1 MYIKFADIPFNQNL
15 FLDYI
20 QEYENVEKY
29 YHRNFRNVESY
40 PDFFNSLISENRHHR
55 EGLVEIIRDQY
66 SGAELSKQTENNIE
80 LLTSTKTLAVVTGQ
94 QLGILGGPLYTLY
107 KIITVIKLCN
117 YLKENYDSFN
127 FVPVFWM
134 EGDDH
139 DFDEASSVSIVDNDN
154 NVSVLKYEDG
164 LTEEDNRGSV
174 GKLLF
179 GSSLSNLLEKLDK
192 NLRDS
197 EFKPQLMD
205 LLRSVYAE
213 GKTFAQSFR
222 ELLFSLFDEYGLVI
236 FNPLDTAV
244 KKLLVPIFKKEIT
257 EFRSHSGK
265 LVERSAELEDTY
277 HAQVKVK
284 PINLFYIDN
293 NERLLIEP
301 AENEYRL
308 KGKRKKF
315 TQDEMLA
322 QLNSQPEKFS
332 PNVILRPICQDY
344 LFPTAFYVAGP
355 SEISYFAQITP
366 MYELYGIQQPY
377 IYPRSSV
384 TIVEKG
390 IKNIIEKYN
399 LKHTDFFHDEEQ
411 LINMVINSLSELNLE
426 TIFENASAELNSTID
441 RLNQYLLQIDKT
453 LFDVT
458 DKSKE
463 KISQIVDSIKAK
475 ALDAEKRKHEVA
487 IRQIKKARNILF
499 PNGNLQEREINF
511 FFFANKYG
519 LDILK
524 RIFNELTI
532 NKFEHQILEL

>member
-40 PDFFNSLISENRHHR
+40 PEFFNSLISENRPHR
-55 EGLVEIIRDQY
+55 EGLVEIIRHQY

-80 LLTSTKTLAVVTGQ
+80 LLTSAKTLAVVTGQ

-107 KIITVIKLCN
+107 KIITAIKLCN

-164 LTEEDNRGSV
+164 LTEDDNRGSV

-179 GSSLSNLLEKLDK
+179 GSSLSNLLEKLDQ

-322 QLNSQPEKFS
+322 QLNFQPEKFS

-426 TIFENASAELNSTID
+426 TIFENASAELNSTMD

-463 KISQIVDSIKAK
+463 KISQIVDSIRAK